1 MRAKPPHRRVFMQ
14 QRLPHPARCRRR
26 VRARGA
32 DTHAGGAR
40 RPPLPAQELPHGAAA
55 APATD
60 RGLHPGSLSPAQA
73 CAQRDVTHPC
83 EVVFRSIPGRARG
96 RPWGAPRRRH
106 PWPCAWR
113 VGTGW
118 RVRPRRRV
126 RAPWAGGG
134 PDGGRGG
141 RPETDAHRGI
151 IGRSWPAKSPLRAR
165 YAAPT
170 RRRPPSTAVRS
181 ADPHGPGR
189 SGPTGRLGCP
199 SPPPHSASLSR
210 PPERMWTDGRPPAA
224 AIQEG
229 PLP

>member
-1 MRAKPPHRRVFMQ
+1 MV
-14 QRLPHPARCRRR
+14 RLVPHPARCRRR

-32 DTHAGGAR
+32 DTHAGGLDDHRSRHRDCLTAPPQHLR
-40 RPPLPAQELPHGAAA
+40 QTAASTQAASALPRPVPNVTSPTRVRSCSGRS
-55 APATD
+55 
-60 RGLHPGSLSPAQA
+60 RG
-73 CAQRDVTHPC
+73 
-83 EVVFRSIPGRARG
+83 GRAAVPGGRRAGATRG
-96 RPWGAPRRRH
+96 P
-106 PWPCAWR
+106 
-113 VGTGW
+113 
-118 RVRPRRRV
+118 VRGV
-126 RAPWAGGG
+126 
-134 PDGGRGG
+134 GGRGG
-141 RPETDAHRGI
+141 GCGRGGGFARRGPAGGLMAGVAGARRPTRIAGSSAAHGPLMALLE
-151 IGRSWPAKSPLRAR
+151 PAKSPLRAR